1 MKDGPFP
8 QWIDDGLGEVTLRED
23 GRYDLVF
30 RRHIRKPVEKVW
42 AALTVPER
50 IADWFTRVE
59 LDLRVGGRYHVHFDD
74 HGYSVEGEIV
84 ELEPLRRLVHTW
96 PDPDPSKP
104 PAVVSYE
111 LEPEGEGCR
120 LTFAN
125 RGVPREYASAVAGW
139 HAFLEALPGAAEG
152 ARTPWSMDRENELRA
167 RYAHLL
173 PPGGGAEGGEPA

>member
-1 MKDGPFP
+1 MSDGPFP
-8 QWIDDGLGEVTLRED
+8 QWIDDGLGEVTLRDD
-23 GRYDLVF
+23 GRYALVF

-59 LDLRVGGRYHVHFDD
+59 LDLHVGGRYHVHFDD

-84 ELEPLRRLVHTW
+84 ELEPFRLLAHTW
-96 PDPDPSKP
+96 PDPDPSRP
-104 PAVVSYE
+104 AAVVRYR
-111 LEPEGEGCR
+111 LEPEGDACR
-120 LTFAN
+120 LTVAN
-125 RGVPREYASAVAGW
+125 LGVPPEYAGAVAGW

-152 ARTPWSMDRENELRA
+152 VRTPWSMEREREIGA

-173 PPGGGAEGGEPA
+173 PAKAETEASAPA